1 MIIEI
6 NGMKLFYEKQGSGP
20 PLILLH
26 GNGEDHHIFDEATE
40 ALACQWTVYRPDT
53 RGHGQSEKAEELH
66 YSDMAQDTVDFIK
79 AMGLDKPVLY
89 GFSDGGITGLLVAAM
104 EPELLSGL
112 IISGAN
118 LQPRGMKPLYYWFF
132 KLLSLFSQKP
142 ALILMLTEPDMR
154 RSDLQRI
161 QIPVYITAGEKD
173 MIREPH
179 TRFIAENIQNS
190 RLIIL
195 EGEKHGTYV
204 VHSMKLTELI
214 KDGADFIQSFSCKD

>member
-26 GNGEDHHIFDEATE
+26 GNGEDHHIFDEAAQ
-40 ALACQWTVYRPDT
+40 ALAGQWTVYRPDT
-53 RGHGQSEKAEELH
+53 RGHGQSGRVEELH
-66 YSDMAQDTVDFIK
+66 YLDMAQDTIGFIK
-79 AMGLDKPVLY
+79 AMGMEKPVLY
-89 GFSDGGITGLLVAAM
+89 GFSDGGITGILTASM

-118 LQPRGMKPLYYWFF
+118 LQPRGMKPLYHWLF

-142 ALILMLTEPDMR
+142 ALILMLTEPDIR
-154 RSDLQRI
+154 RNDLQKI
-161 QIPVYITAGEKD
+161 QIPVYVTAGEKD

-190 RLIIL
+190 RLAIL
-195 EGEKHGTYV
+195 EGEKHGSYV

-214 KDGADFIQSFSCKD
+214 KDGADFIAGSSAKG

>member
-26 GNGEDHHIFDEATE
+26 GNGEDHHIFDEAAE

-53 RGHGQSEKAEELH
+53 RGHGQSEKAGELH
-66 YSDMAQDTVDFIK
+66 YMDMAQDVIGFIK
-79 AMGLDKPVLY
+79 TMGLEKPILY
-89 GFSDGGITGLLVAAM
+89 GFSDGGITGILTAVM

-118 LQPRGMKPLYYWFF
+118 LQPRGLKPLYHWFF
-132 KLLSLFSQKP
+132 KLMSLFSQRP
-142 ALILMLTEPDMR
+142 ALILMLTEPDIH
-154 RSDLQRI
+154 RSDLQKIR
-161 QIPVYITAGEKD
+161 IPVYVTAGEKD

-190 RLIIL
+190 RLSIL
-195 EGEKHGTYV
+195 EGEKHGSYV
-204 VHSMKLTELI
+204 IHSMKLTELI
-214 KDGADFIQSFSCKD
+214 REGADFIGSSSCRC